1 MESTSAVK
9 VEDTF
14 KLLKLVDPDRG
25 WEPDDEED
33 TGRGNGTACRWNRHF
48 KEQLN
53 YRLKDV
59 VRHLL
64 GLDAPGFPSAMA
76 SLDYDRHVTYL
87 TSDLLITRELYLHLR
102 PQLSKEESKYY
113 DELVAPITH
122 IVADMTFTGV
132 KADGDFIREECDR
145 LTRLMH
151 DISATHRKRFGFSL
165 DVADFTLRQWLF
177 QTLRCRP
184 RWGHKR
190 VKLASGKYAWSLE
203 RAELENLLADASV
216 PATQHAIRLLL
227 DYKLAKSLHSRLKGL
242 LDHIRY
248 DGRIHS
254 RFDDKQASGR
264 ITSSEPNLQQL
275 AGYIAKGRGK
285 YFRSDEFR
293 HVAVRSR
300 NAIVG
305 SPGHQFVAF
314 DIAQADVRC
323 LAHIVESFSQSGG
336 NYLEEL
342 RDSYRSPAAWRYQ
355 QSMWDYFQPENRKE
369 RQVENEFDPQVP
381 CGLAM
386 DFRRAK
392 TDFYTVA
399 TTRMLG
405 RPPKDKTERNQIKRT
420 ILGIVNGMS
429 AKTLGERLEVDT
441 ETAKGYL
448 ERFDNAYPQVA
459 AFTELM
465 QQAFAISGTA
475 RTFEGRPRRITPHW
489 WMVTQPYVDLFV
501 SYHNA
506 DKLWVR
512 AVPLRASRHTLT
524 CHVLRVIDAR
534 HGSLR
539 EGREIY
545 NDRQGRLS
553 TAHYRFFQ
561 DDDLIFRLPIRNVSW
576 KLIRRVRTSTE
587 EASYEGCD
595 RVRRQLFNHLCQGAT
610 ADVAKRMMIRSLP
623 VCRAFGARLLLQIH
637 DELVFEVPIGRVG
650 WFVRRMRQVLELPP
664 MPDFRVPIVVEPKTG
679 SRFGELREVRRR
691 ETLMPPQDLVTGR
704 QKMSRQGA
712 TPTTAMPNR
721 RKTRWPPVERRQ
733 LAETHKRRVRRVNCS
748 LRHPSNSVHLPITVH
763 ISITACDA
771 RVHERNPLCRKSEI
785 PISGHSHW
793 TSMKLHNYS
802 A

>member
-1 MESTSAVK
+1 
-9 VEDTF
+9 
-14 KLLKLVDPDRG
+14 
-25 WEPDDEED
+25 
-33 TGRGNGTACRWNRHF
+33 
-48 KEQLN
+48 
-53 YRLKDV
+53 
-59 VRHLL
+59 
-64 GLDAPGFPSAMA
+64 
-76 SLDYDRHVTYL
+76 
-87 TSDLLITRELYLHLR
+87 
-102 PQLSKEESKYY
+102 
-113 DELVAPITH
+113 
-122 IVADMTFTGV
+122 
-132 KADGDFIREECDR
+132 
-145 LTRLMH
+145 
-151 DISATHRKRFGFSL
+151 
-165 DVADFTLRQWLF
+165 
-177 QTLRCRP
+177 
-184 RWGHKR
+184 
-190 VKLASGKYAWSLE
+190 
-203 RAELENLLADASV
+203 
-216 PATQHAIRLLL
+216 
-227 DYKLAKSLHSRLKGL
+227 
-242 LDHIRY
+242 
-248 DGRIHS
+248 
-254 RFDDKQASGR
+254 
-264 ITSSEPNLQQL
+264 
-275 AGYIAKGRGK
+275 
-285 YFRSDEFR
+285 
-293 HVAVRSR
+293 
-300 NAIVG
+300 
-305 SPGHQFVAF
+305 
-314 DIAQADVRC
+314 
-323 LAHIVESFSQSGG
+323 
-336 NYLEEL
+336 
-342 RDSYRSPAAWRYQ
+342 
-355 QSMWDYFQPENRKE
+355 MWDYFQPENRKE

-399 TTRMLG
+399 TTRMLR

-475 RTFEGRPRRITPHW
+475 RTFEGRSRRITPHW
-489 WMVTQPYVDLFV
+489 WMVTQPYVELFV

-561 DDDLIFRLPIRNVSW
+561 DDDLVFRLPIRNVSW

-637 DELVFEVPIGRVG
+637 DELVFEVPIDRVG

-664 MPDFRVPIVVEPKTG
+664 MPDFRVPIVVEPKIG

-691 ETLMPPQDLVTGR
+691 ETLMPPQDLVRVVRRCLAKGQHRRLRCQIGERLAGR
-704 QKMSRQGA
+704 QLNGGNLRKLI
-712 TPTTAMPNR
+712 NR
-721 RKTRWPPVERRQ
+721 RCEGLTARSVIRRILSTYQ
-733 LAETHKRRVRRVNCS
+733 
-748 LRHPSNSVHLPITVH
+748 
-763 ISITACDA
+763 
-771 RVHERNPLCRKSEI
+771 
-785 PISGHSHW
+785 
-793 TSMKLHNYS
+793 
-802 A
+802 